1 MKFLKLPYIISWRL
15 KMKNL
20 LKYNNKVSFFV
31 IAMEYILLTLGCFI
45 TAYAFNA
52 FLSPNQIASGGV
64 TGTSLI
70 VEHFTHIQPA
80 YTQWA
85 LNIPLFILG
94 VVLFGSEYGVKTA
107 VGSVMLPLFIFI
119 TRDVNTIT
127 KDPILAAI
135 FGGIFVGIGLGITF
149 KSKGSTGGFSIL
161 VTLLHKKFGISIG
174 KGMMIFD
181 ALVII
186 AAGIAFSP
194 EKALYALIT
203 LYLTSKAIDIVQMGL
218 NFSKLA
224 FVISENNE
232 TISKAILEDLD
243 RGLTKLV
250 GNGGYTGKNKNVL
263 MVVMG
268 QNEVN
273 KFKELVKNHDSNAF
287 IIMCDTHE
295 VLGKGFKLQQH

>member
-1 MKFLKLPYIISWRL
+1 MKKTSKYYNKSPYLITITEY
-15 KMKNL
+15 ML
-20 LKYNNKVSFFV
+20 L
-31 IAMEYILLTLGCFI
+31 ILGCFI

-64 TGTSLI
+64 TGTSII
-70 VEHFTHIQPA
+70 VQHIWGIQPA
-80 YTQWA
+80 FTQWA

-94 VVLFGSEYGVKTA
+94 VILFGSEFGIKTA
-107 VGSVMLPLFIFI
+107 AGSVLLPLFIFI
-119 TRDVNTIT
+119 TSGVTPIT

-149 KSKGSTGGFSIL
+149 KSKGSTGGFSII
-161 VTLLHKKFGISIG
+161 VTIIHSKFGISIG
-174 KGMMIFD
+174 KCMMIFD

-186 AAGIAFSP
+186 AAGLAFSP

-203 LYLTSKAIDIVQMGL
+203 LYLTSKAIDIVQMGM

-232 TISKAILEDLD
+232 IISKVILEELD

-250 GNGGYTGKNKNVL
+250 GNGGYTGRNRSVL

-268 QNEVN
+268 QSEVN
-273 KFKELVKNHDSNAF
+273 KFKEMVKSHDSNAF

-295 VLGKGFKLQQH
+295 VLGQGFKLHTGNIQVVKRK